1 MAGNQGLTVSSPR
14 RGVAGAIRALMA
26 RRAEQEQESNPGIS
40 EMIVEDDSQNTLSV
54 LAAGQTDAAR
64 SNVALSVSP
73 RRHVISSF
81 LYNHPVLHRV
91 ALLAL
96 PVGWMGLVYIV
107 ALVALLITALWSVN
121 EYTGQVEMTWTA
133 ANIISA
139 FTDALYL
146 SVTARTLLIAVL
158 VTVVDI
164 LLAFPIAFFMAR
176 MASKRS
182 KKVLV
187 VMILTPLWAS
197 YLVKAYAW
205 RSVLSGSGLVDW
217 LLRPLGITSPGY
229 GLVAVIVTE
238 VYLWL
243 PYVVMPIFTAFEQV
257 PESLLE
263 ASGDLGATSWMTIRD
278 ILLPLIVPGVV
289 AGSIFSFSLSMGD
302 YIAVGIVGGKTQVL
316 GNLIYTDV
324 GVANNTPM
332 AAALAL
338 IPIIIIGLYLTL
350 VSRTGALKRL

>member
-1 MAGNQGLTVSSPR
+1 MTAIATGSASMAQSADRSRSDRVSK
-14 RGVAGAIRALMA
+14 
-26 RRAEQEQESNPGIS
+26 
-40 EMIVEDDSQNTLSV
+40 
-54 LAAGQTDAAR
+54 R
-64 SNVALSVSP
+64 STKP
-73 RRHVISSF
+73 ISSF

-96 PVGWMGLVYIV
+96 PVGWMGLVYVI
-107 ALVALLITALWSVN
+107 ALVALLITALWTVN
-121 EYTGQVEMTWTA
+121 EYTGQVQMTWTME
-133 ANIISA
+133 NIVSA
-139 FTDALYL
+139 FTDALYRA
-146 SVTARTLLIAVL
+146 VTLRTLFIAIAV
-158 VTVVDI
+158 TVIDI

-176 MASKRS
+176 MASRHS
-182 KKVLV
+182 KKILTI
-187 VMILTPLWAS
+187 MMLTPLWAS

-205 RSVLSGSGLVDW
+205 RSVLSGSGLIDW
-217 LLRPLGITSPGY
+217 LLGPLGIRSPGY
-229 GLVAVIVTE
+229 GLFAVVLTE

-278 ILLPLIVPGVV
+278 VLLPLIVPGVV

-338 IPIIIIGLYLTL
+338 IPILIIAVYLGL
-350 VSRTGALKRL
+350 VSKTGALKRL

>member
-1 MAGNQGLTVSSPR
+1 MA
-14 RGVAGAIRALMA
+14 
-26 RRAEQEQESNPGIS
+26 
-40 EMIVEDDSQNTLSV
+40 
-54 LAAGQTDAAR
+54 
-64 SNVALSVSP
+64 
-73 RRHVISSF
+73 
-81 LYNHPVLHRV
+81 
-91 ALLAL
+91 
-96 PVGWMGLVYIV
+96 
-107 ALVALLITALWSVN
+107 
-121 EYTGQVEMTWTA
+121 WTA
-133 ANIISA
+133 ANIVSA

-146 SVTARTLLIAVL
+146 NVTVRTLFIAVL

-187 VMILTPLWAS
+187 IMILTPLWAS

-205 RSVLSGSGLVDW
+205 RSVLSGSGLADW

-229 GLVAVIVTE
+229 GLAAVILTE

-263 ASGDLGATSWMTIRD
+263 ASGDLGAKSWMTIRD

-338 IPIIIIGLYLTL
+338 IPILIIGLYLTL